1 MSSLHQSHITPLV
14 DKFQDDHPG
23 FMKEVQAFIDR
34 NPAIAKSNIGLALAQ
49 TSTVAEASNLLMG
62 ILGARE
68 THLQNYIILLGH
80 RVNQEIQFHRIEE
93 ERRFLA
99 NQKNL

>member
-1 MSSLHQSHITPLV
+1 MSSLHQAHIKPLV

-23 FMKEVQAFIDR
+23 FIKEVQAFIDR
-34 NPAIAKSNIGLALAQ
+34 NPAIAKSNIGLALAH
-49 TSTVAEASNLLMG
+49 TSTVAEANNLLMDVLRAMEDH
-62 ILGARE
+62 I
-68 THLQNYIILLGH
+68 QNYIILLGH
-80 RVNQEIQFHRIEE
+80 RINQENQLHRMEE